1 MVPIG
6 YAAAATCRRPRARGA
21 GGQSPHGVCLLSPNR
36 NGRAVVAATYASLST
51 LLSRHRGTTRVSLT
65 AISFALIIAFSAETT
80 VIQAGPESAPAR
92 PESLLPQNVGIGVPT
107 DQSVKIT
114 FDAAMNPATVESA
127 FQVLPD
133 QGVELAW
140 NQDLSQIIVT
150 PERRWRTDET
160 YVVVVG
166 GSATRTDGQAI
177 ASARRYSFTTQTA
190 PTVSDFQVRLAN
202 TDAAPARRDQG
213 LSAKAEALLDADALE
228 PDVPGSTLPTTTAKS
243 VSATSAITVSFSD
256 VMDTTD
262 VEAHFAISPAV
273 PGELAWEGGTK
284 LVFTPAERLTPGV
297 RYTISLIGAHDGA
310 GNLLGGKGNFSFI
323 VQPGAQVT
331 KTSPES
337 AATDAEPPIVEVW
350 FSQPMDVDATNEAFE
365 LRDSSTGALVGGHL
379 NWNADRTQLVYAP
392 DSPFAGGRTFDVT
405 FEGGARDADGNVID
419 TSLSFTTKAAP
430 LAAVAADAGVRGT
443 TSTRTAPV
451 IPPAGPATSLAG
463 HALNQV
469 NAARAAYG
477 FGPLVLDAGV
487 SAAASSHAWDQAQN
501 GYFSHTGMN
510 GSSRETR
517 LRAAGVSFSYSGENQ
532 CYHMGMSEQ
541 ATLDWCHAQF
551 MAEPYPGHWN
561 HIGNILDPRATRMG
575 VGIATA
581 GGRTVITWDFTN

>member
-1 MVPIG
+1 
-6 YAAAATCRRPRARGA
+6 
-21 GGQSPHGVCLLSPNR
+21 LSPNR
-36 NGRAVVAATYASLST
+36 NGRAAVAATYGSLSS

-65 AISFALIIAFSAETT
+65 AISFALIIAFSTETT
-80 VIQAGPESAPAR
+80 VIQAGPESVPAR
-92 PESLLPQNVGIGVPT
+92 PASLLPQNVGIGVPT
-107 DQSVKIT
+107 DHSVTIA
-114 FDAAMNPATVESA
+114 FDAAMNPGTVESA
-127 FQVLPD
+127 FQVLPE

-140 NQDLSQIIVT
+140 NQDMNRITVT

-166 GSATRTDGQAI
+166 GSATRTDGQRIPGAQ
-177 ASARRYSFTTQTA
+177 RYAFTTQTA

-202 TDAAPARRDQG
+202 SDAAPPRRDQE
-213 LSAKAEALLDADALE
+213 LNAKAEALLDADALE
-228 PDVPGSTLPTTTAKS
+228 PEVPGSMLPTTTAKS

-256 VMDTTD
+256 EMDTAD
-262 VEAHFAISPAV
+262 VESHFAISPAI
-273 PGELAWEGGTK
+273 PGELAWDGGTK
-284 LVFTPAERLTPGV
+284 LVFTPTERLTPGV
-297 RYTISLIGAHDGA
+297 RYTISLIGAHDGS
-310 GNLLGGKGNFSFI
+310 GNPLGGKGNFSFI

-331 KTSPES
+331 KTSPE
-337 AATDAEPPIVEVW
+337 AEATDAEPPIVEVW
-350 FSQPMDVDATNEAFE
+350 FSQPMDVDATNEAFA
-365 LRDSSTGALVGGHL
+365 LKDTTTDALVGGHL
-379 NWNADRTQLVYAP
+379 NWNAERTQLIYAP
-392 DSPFAGGRTFDVT
+392 DSPFAGGRTFEVT
-405 FEGGARDADGNVID
+405 FEGGARDADGNAID

-430 LAAVAADAGVRGT
+430 FGAVAADAGARGT

-463 HALNQV
+463 YALNQV

-517 LRAAGVSFSYSGENQ
+517 LQAAGVSFSYSGENQ

-551 MAEPYPGHWN
+551 MSEPYPGHWN